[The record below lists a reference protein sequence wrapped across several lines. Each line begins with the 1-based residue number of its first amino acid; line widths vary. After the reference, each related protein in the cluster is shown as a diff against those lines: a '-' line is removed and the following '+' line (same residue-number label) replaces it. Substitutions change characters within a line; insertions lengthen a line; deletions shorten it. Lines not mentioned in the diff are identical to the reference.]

1 MGTIYHLNELT
12 KIEFQLD
19 ALDVL
24 MSIETI
30 RNNAKSETLFQ
41 ITHSELN
48 KILGSIQQSNPD
60 FDIYSLLKI
69 TQVDEQ
75 TTLYCI
81 ELEHVKLDN
90 TWVSEYQFNYFH
102 KEIRA

>member
-12 KIEFQLD
+12 KIEFQID

-30 RNNAKSETLFQ
+30 RNNAKLESIFQ

-48 KILGSIQQSNPD
+48 KIMGSIQYSNPE
-60 FDIYSLLKI
+60 FDIYTLLKI
-69 TQVDEQ
+69 TQIDEH
-75 TTLYCI
+75 TTIYLL
-81 ELEHVKLDN
+81 ELKDVKLN
-90 TWVSEYQFNYFH
+90 NAWVSEYQFNHFH